1 MVASTTEAV
10 DTGLFD
16 YLLPIF
22 TQKTGIAVH
31 PLAVGTGVAFDIARH
46 GEADVVFVH
55 AKIQE
60 LQFIGEGEGVK
71 RYPVMY
77 DDFVLVGPKND
88 PAHVIGMDDVAEAFK
103 KIKTE
108 QVPFISRGDR
118 SGTHYAEL
126 ALWNKDAGIN
136 IEKERGPWYK
146 ETGRGIAATLEAA
159 AASNAYLLS
168 DRAAWISFKNKG
180 ELQIVLEGDKRLLN
194 QFSVILVSPVKH
206 P

>member
-1 MVASTTEAV
+1 MFSLRNTSLALLITLGVAAVLARPTAAQEKSIMVASTTEAV

-22 TQKTGIAVH
+22 TQKTGIAVN

-60 LQFIGEGEGVK
+60 LQFIGEGEGVR

-77 DDFVLVGPKND
+77 DDFVLVGPKSD
-88 PAHVIGMDDVAEAFK
+88 PAHIVGMDDVAEAFR

-108 QVPFISRGDR
+108 QAPSYRAATARAPTMPNSPSGTKTQASISRRKEDP
-118 SGTHYAEL
+118 GTRRP
-126 ALWNKDAGIN
+126 D
-136 IEKERGPWYK
+136 
-146 ETGRGIAATLEAA
+146 EA
-159 AASNAYLLS
+159 
-168 DRAAWISFKNKG
+168 
-180 ELQIVLEGDKRLLN
+180 
-194 QFSVILVSPVKH
+194 
-206 P
+206 